1 MNYLFPQHPFILSPV
16 YASFNGTGL
25 MTVRQFIPTGS
36 LRDAI
41 YGQQP
46 QGNLLQKYG
55 GTVGRR
61 VLGLTPANIAKYG
74 RQVLEALRFLFE
86 KGYVLGMS
94 LCCVSTVVFFSLY
107 HRI

>member
-1 MNYLFPQHPFILSPV
+1 
-16 YASFNGTGL
+16 

-41 YGQQP
+41 YSQQP

-55 GTVGRR
+55 GTPSRR
-61 VLGLTPANIAKYG
+61 SGLTPANISKYG

-86 KGYVLGMS
+86 KGFVLGM
-94 LCCVSTVVFFSLY
+94 
-107 HRI
+107 